1 MGLQYNKAMKS
12 DALQIWM
19 LIAFTIVL
27 LISLYKIYSLFNRP
41 LNEADPETEHK
52 ELRDIIICF
61 IQNNT
66 IASPSNSSL
75 FEQIHSDENFD
86 NDTYRNFNLNRFN
99 QLIQQLFYTYHVNS
113 LPELIDSI
121 KAESSH
127 NTDQV
132 EVKRDL
138 D

>member
-1 MGLQYNKAMKS
+1 MNS

-19 LIAFTIVL
+19 IIVFTIVL
-27 LISLYKIYSLFNRP
+27 VTSLYKIYSLFNQP
-41 LNEADPETEHK
+41 LSGVDSETEHK
-52 ELRDIIICF
+52 ELRDIIIFF

-66 IASPSNSSL
+66 ITNPSNSSL
-75 FEQIHSDENFD
+75 FEQIHNDENFD
-86 NDTYRNFNLNRFN
+86 NDTYKNFNLNRFN
-99 QLIQQLFYTYHVNS
+99 QLKQQLFYTYHVNS

-127 NTDQV
+127 NTDKT